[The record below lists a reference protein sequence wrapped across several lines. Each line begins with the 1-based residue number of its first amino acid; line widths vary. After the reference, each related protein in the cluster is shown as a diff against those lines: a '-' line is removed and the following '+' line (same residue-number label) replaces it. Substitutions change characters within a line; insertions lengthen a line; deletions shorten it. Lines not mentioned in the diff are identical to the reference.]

1 MTTKETLVAT
11 LGKRYIEAAKQID
24 RDNLYTLEE
33 AITLAK
39 KLATAKFDETIEM
52 HFRLGIDPRQAD
64 QQIRTTVN
72 LPHGLGKT
80 VRVLVFA
87 EGEDARAAEAAGADI
102 VAGDTEILRIQNE
115 GWTDFDVAIAT
126 PAMMP
131 KVGRLG
137 RVLGPRG
144 LMPTPKAGTVVTGD
158 DLARAVDELK
168 AGRIEIRN
176 DRTGNLHFPVGKASF
191 DVEKLIENARAAYEV
206 VQQQKPSAMKGIYVR
221 RIAVT
226 STMGPGIRVQ
236 A

>member
-1 MTTKETLVAT
+1 MAT
-11 LGKRYIEAAKQID
+11 QGKRYIEAAKQID
-24 RDNLYTLEE
+24 RDKFYTLEE

-39 KLATAKFDETIEM
+39 KLATAKFDESIEM
-52 HFRLGIDPRQAD
+52 HFRLGIDPRQAE

-72 LPHGLGKT
+72 LPHGLGKK

-102 VAGDTEILRIQNE
+102 VAGDVEIGRIQNE

-144 LMPTPKAGTVVTGD
+144 LMPTPKAGTVVVGA

-176 DRTGNLHFPVGKASF
+176 DRTGNIHFPVGKASF
-191 DVEKLIENARAAYEV
+191 DVEKLIENAQAAFDMV
-206 VQQQKPSAMKGIYVR
+206 VQQKPSTMKGIYIR
-221 RIAVT
+221 RVAVT

>member
-1 MTTKETLVAT
+1 MAT

-24 RDNLYTLEE
+24 RDKLYSLDE

-52 HFRLGIDPRQAD
+52 HFRLGIDPRQAE

-87 EGEDARAAEAAGADI
+87 EGEDAKAAEAAGADI
-102 VAGDTEILRIQNE
+102 IAGDTEIGRIQNE
-115 GWTDFDVAIAT
+115 GWTDFDVAIST
-126 PAMMP
+126 PGMMP

-144 LMPTPKAGTVVTGD
+144 LMPTPKAGTVVVGA

-191 DVEKLIENARAAYEV
+191 DVEKLIENAKAAYDV
-206 VQQQKPSAMKGIYVR
+206 VEQQKPGTMKGIYIRKV
-221 RIAVT
+221 AVT

>member
-1 MTTKETLVAT
+1 MPKQ
-11 LGKRYIEAAKQID
+11 GKRYTDAAKQVD

-102 VAGDTEILRIQNE
+102 IAGDAEIARIQNE
-115 GWTDFDVAIAT
+115 GWTDFDVAIST
-126 PAMMP
+126 PGMMP

-158 DLARAVDELK
+158 DMARAVDELK

-191 DVEKLIENARAAYEV
+191 DLEKLIENARVAFDM
-206 VQQQKPSAMKGIYVR
+206 VQQQKPSAMKGIYIR
-221 RIAVT
+221 RMAVT

>member
-1 MTTKETLVAT
+1 MAT
-11 LGKRYIEAAKQID
+11 QGKRYVEAAKQID
-24 RDNLYTLEE
+24 RDNFYTLEE

-52 HFRLGIDPRQAD
+52 HFRLGIDPRQAE

-72 LPHGLGKT
+72 LPHGLGKK

-102 VAGDTEILRIQNE
+102 VAGDVEIGRIQNE

-144 LMPTPKAGTVVTGD
+144 LMPTPKAGTVVVGA

-191 DVEKLIENARAAYEV
+191 DVEKLIDNARAAFDV
-206 VQQQKPSAMKGIYVR
+206 VEQQKPSAMKGIYIR
-221 RIAVT
+221 RVAVT

>member
-1 MTTKETLVAT
+1 MPKA
-11 LGKRYIEAAKQID
+11 GKRYIEAAKQVD
-24 RDNLYTLEE
+24 RENFYTLEE
-33 AITLAK
+33 AVTLAK

-87 EGEDARAAEAAGADI
+87 EGEDAKAAEAAGADI
-102 VAGDTEILRIQNE
+102 IAGDAEIARIQNE
-115 GWTDFDVAIAT
+115 GWTDFDVAIST
-126 PAMMP
+126 PGMMP

-158 DLARAVDELK
+158 DMARAVDELK

-191 DVEKLIENARAAYEV
+191 EIEKLIENARVAFDM
-206 VQQQKPSAMKGIYVR
+206 VQQQKPSAMKGIYIR
-221 RIAVT
+221 RMAVT

>member
-1 MTTKETLVAT
+1 MPKF
-11 LGKRYIEAAKQID
+11 GKRYVDAAKQID

-87 EGEDARAAEAAGADI
+87 EGEDAKAAEAAGADI
-102 VAGDTEILRIQNE
+102 IAGDAEIVRIQNE

-144 LMPTPKAGTVVTGD
+144 LMPTPKAGTVVNGS

-191 DVEKLIENARAAYEV
+191 DVEKLIENARAAFEV
-206 VQQQKPSAMKGIYVR
+206 VEQQKPSAMKGIYIR
-221 RIAVT
+221 RVAVT

>member
-1 MTTKETLVAT
+1 MPKQ
-11 LGKRYIEAAKQID
+11 GKRYTDAAKQVD

-39 KLATAKFDETIEM
+39 KLATAKFDESIEM

-102 VAGDTEILRIQNE
+102 VAGDAEILRIQNE
-115 GWTDFDVAIAT
+115 GWTDFDVAIST
-126 PAMMP
+126 PGMMP

-158 DLARAVDELK
+158 DMARAVDELK

-191 DVEKLIENARAAYEV
+191 DVEKLIENARVAFDMVE
-206 VQQQKPSAMKGIYVR
+206 QQKPSTMKGIYIR
-221 RIAVT
+221 RVAVT

-236 A
+236 G

>member
-1 MTTKETLVAT
+1 MAKQ
-11 LGKRYIEAAKQID
+11 GKRYIEAAKQID
-24 RDNLYTLEE
+24 RDNLYTLED

-52 HFRLGIDPRQAD
+52 HFRTGIDPRQAD

-72 LPHGLGKT
+72 LPHGLGKK

-102 VAGDTEILRIQNE
+102 IAGDAEIGRIQNE

-126 PAMMP
+126 PGMMP

-144 LMPTPKAGTVVTGD
+144 LMPTPKAGTVVVGA

-176 DRTGNLHFPVGKASF
+176 DRFGNLHFPVGKASF
-191 DVEKLIENARAAYEV
+191 DVEKLIENARAAYDV
-206 VQQQKPSAMKGIYVR
+206 VEQQKPGTMKGIYIR
-221 RIAVT
+221 RVAVT

>member
-1 MTTKETLVAT
+1 MPKQ
-11 LGKRYIEAAKQID
+11 GKRYTEAAKQID

-87 EGEDARAAEAAGADI
+87 EGEDAKAAEAAGADI
-102 VAGDTEILRIQNE
+102 VAGDAEITRIQNE

-144 LMPTPKAGTVVTGD
+144 LMPTPKAGTVVNGG

-191 DVEKLIENARAAYEV
+191 DVEKLIENARAAFDV
-206 VQQQKPSAMKGIYVR
+206 VEQQKPSAMKGIYIR
-221 RIAVT
+221 RVAVT

>member
-1 MTTKETLVAT
+1 MPKQ
-11 LGKRYIEAAKQID
+11 GKRYTEAAKQVD
-24 RDNLYTLEE
+24 RDNFYTLEE

-87 EGEDARAAEAAGADI
+87 EGEDAKAAEAAGADI
-102 VAGDTEILRIQNE
+102 IAGDAEILRIQNE

-126 PAMMP
+126 PGMMP

-144 LMPTPKAGTVVTGD
+144 LMPTPKAGTVVAGAD
-158 DLARAVDELK
+158 MARAVDELK

-191 DVEKLIENARAAYEV
+191 DVEKLIENARTAFDM
-206 VQQQKPSAMKGIYVR
+206 VQQQKPSAMKGIYIR
-221 RIAVT
+221 RVAVT

>member
-1 MTTKETLVAT
+1 MAKQ
-11 LGKRYIEAAKQID
+11 GKRYIEAAKQID

-52 HFRLGIDPRQAD
+52 HFRTGIDPRQAD

-72 LPHGLGKT
+72 LPHGLGKK

-102 VAGDTEILRIQNE
+102 VAGDTEIGRIQNE

-126 PAMMP
+126 PGMMP

-144 LMPTPKAGTVVTGD
+144 LMPTPKAGTVVVGA

-191 DVEKLIENARAAYEV
+191 DVEKLIENARAAFDV
-206 VQQQKPSAMKGIYVR
+206 VEQQKPSSMKGIYIR
-221 RIAVT
+221 RVAVT

-236 A
+236 G